1 MECNGGIPWNTAFL
15 DRPVFFVLSSIVE
28 IGKTTHKSHGLWGCA
43 DVNWGGRIHQPQP
56 QPQPWLKDIKT
67 YPLGSIISYDIP
79 SRTGSIYNHCQEILI
94 NDYIHI
100 QLDFSQWI
108 KVTIIVHQKSGR
120 DFVLR
125 QECLRIPRNAYRGT
139 AEAFGFD
146 EAAWLLP

>member
-1 MECNGGIPWNTAFL
+1 M
-15 DRPVFFVLSSIVE
+15 
-28 IGKTTHKSHGLWGCA
+28 
-43 DVNWGGRIHQPQP
+43 
-56 QPQPWLKDIKT
+56 
-67 YPLGSIISYDIP
+67 
-79 SRTGSIYNHCQEILI
+79 EILS
-94 NDYIHI
+94 DQWLYIHI

-139 AEAFGFD
+139 AEAFRFD